1 MPTDAQ
7 LGLYQNSGIVLLNSR
22 GIETDPVVN
31 NVRGIFWI
39 VVLLKVSL
47 LEDPIFSYFAANFLL
62 KCLDI

>member
-47 LEDPIFSYFAANFLL
+47 LEDPIFLYFAANFLL